1 MSENSQTNLNDH
13 YECYIYNELQKE
25 EIGYYQTTE
34 DYCHHNHYNDNE
46 KSTPKGYK
54 ASTVRIIIAIL
65 VIVIIFLVLTFIT
78 LATLLSSSLTQ

>member
-34 DYCHHNHYNDNE
+34 
-46 KSTPKGYK
+46 
-54 ASTVRIIIAIL
+54 IAQQL
-65 VIVIIFLVLTFIT
+65 QVYLF
-78 LATLLSSSLTQ
+78 A